1 MVDSIIM
8 FQVSYAA
15 QLVELL
21 FLVKKGIDIVLCFW
35 FRDFGRLKEHNKCYK
50 HCVIYAQLYQQHF
63 KVDNVLLFELF
74 L

>member
-8 FQVSYAA
+8 LQVSYPD
-15 QLVELL
+15 QVELF
-21 FLVKKGIDIVLCFW
+21 FLVKKGVDIVRCFW

-50 HCVIYAQLYQQHF
+50 HCVIYVQLNKQN
-63 KVDNVLLFELF
+63 KVDNVLFELF